1 MAMPMEMAIMKSA
14 STRTP
19 TARTCQGRGRGV
31 TGRVSSGR
39 AGAAAGSRRG
49 GERRRRGGEAAGS
62 AGRRSPSLAAHW
74 PCRRSR
80 ALPHTRAH
88 REVGAPVAVRVPRH
102 AQQRRRD
109 RPRGHAHVHPVQ
121 EPGWSAG
128 RSGARTM
135 GSLSGY
141 ESALGS
147 AAATP
152 TAPCEQRP
160 AHVRSLAKKAFAS
173 VRRSPAPLMLPAC
186 CLLRPLLLVPAA

>member
-1 MAMPMEMAIMKSA
+1 MAMPMEIAIMKSA

-19 TARTCQGRGRGV
+19 TARTCQGQGRGV
-31 TGRVSSGR
+31 MGRVSSGR
-39 AGAAAGSRRG
+39 AGAADSQRGS
-49 GERRRRGGEAAGS
+49 ERRRRGGEAAGG
-62 AGRRSPSLAAHW
+62 AGTRSPSLDTHE
-74 PCRRSR
+74 PCRRPH

-88 REVGAPVAVRVPRH
+88 RKVGAPVAVRVPRH

-128 RSGARTM
+128 RSGVRTM
-135 GSLSGY
+135 GPLSGY

-152 TAPCEQRP
+152 TAPGEQRP